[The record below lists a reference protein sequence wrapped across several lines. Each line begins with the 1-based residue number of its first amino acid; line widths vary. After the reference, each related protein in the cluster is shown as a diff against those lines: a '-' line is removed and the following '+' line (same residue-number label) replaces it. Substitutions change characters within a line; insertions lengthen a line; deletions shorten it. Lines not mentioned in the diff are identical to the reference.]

1 MNEYACLGIEASKT
15 SKNSLKYFTYDSA
28 TFTCTS
34 IEAPINKES
43 CE

>member
-15 SKNSLKYFTYDSA
+15 LKNNLKYFTYDSL
-28 TFTCTS
+28 TYTCKS
-34 IEAPINKES
+34 LEAPIDRES